1 MAYLPI
7 DEYGVIGDLNTVALV
22 ARNGSIDFMCFPDF
36 DSPSVFAR
44 LLDDQKGGYFQIE
57 PVSADRRENQ
67 IYLSDTNVLFTRFL
81 FQDGVAEL
89 SDFMPVEED
98 RVVPNVVRRVKVIRG
113 EIQFR
118 LVCQPAFDYGRAD
131 HSLELEDGQAIF
143 SSRGQDGLV
152 LRLRSDVPL
161 RVEEGAVEARFTLK
175 QGQSAAFILEEVLP
189 DYTSPCEVPDYVSKS
204 FKNTVNFW
212 HDWIDGSEYDGRWQN
227 MVNRSALTLKLL
239 TSQVHGSM
247 VAAPTFGL
255 PEVVGGERNWDYRYS
270 WVRDSA
276 FMVYAFIR
284 LGFTAEAEAY
294 LDWIRECSA
303 EQMEDGSMALMY
315 AMDGGE
321 VMEEQSLDHLEGY
334 RGSSPVRIGNQAHEQ
349 LQLDIYGELMD
360 AVYLIDKYSAPISY
374 EMWQHLH
381 KIVDYV
387 SQHWDQPDE
396 GIWEVR
402 GGRRHFLFSRLMCW
416 VAVDRALRLADKRS
430 LPAPVDEWRDLRDA
444 IYADIH
450 QNFWDEEIGAFVQYK
465 NSQFLDASSL
475 LMPLVRFISPK
486 DPRWISHLQ
495 AVEEEL
501 VYDSL
506 VYRYSPQAAPDGL
519 QGEEGTFSICTF
531 WYVECLSRAG
541 QLDKARFYFEKMLG
555 YANHLG
561 LYAEELSPRAE
572 HLGNFPQAFTHLALI
587 SAAYDLN
594 RRLSEYELPPFFA

>member
-22 ARNGSIDFMCFPDF
+22 GKNGSIDFMCFPEF

-44 LLDDQKGGYFQIE
+44 LLDDEKGGYFQIA
-57 PVSADRRENQ
+57 PVSEDRRLDQ

-98 RVVPNVVRRVKVIRG
+98 RVVPNVVRRVKAIRG
-113 EIQFR
+113 DIHFR
-118 LVCQPAFDYGRAD
+118 MVCQPAFDYGRAN
-131 HSLELEDGQAIF
+131 HTVALEEDEAIF
-143 SSRGQDGLV
+143 TSQGQDALV

-161 RVEEGAVEARFTLK
+161 QVSDGAVEARFTLK

-189 DYTSPCEVPDYVSKS
+189 DQPSPCDVPGYVSKS
-204 FKNTVNFW
+204 FKDTVNFW
-212 HDWIDGSEYDGRWQN
+212 HDWIEEAEYDGRWQN
-227 MVNRSALTLKLL
+227 MVNRSALTLKML
-239 TSQVHGSM
+239 TSQVYGSM

-255 PEVVGGERNWDYRYS
+255 PEVVGGERNWDYRFS

-284 LGFTAEAEAY
+284 LGFTAEAKAY
-294 LDWIRECSA
+294 LDWIRECST

-321 VMEEQSLDHLEGY
+321 VMEEQILDHLQGY

-360 AVYLIDKYSAPISY
+360 SVYLIDKYGAPISY
-374 EMWQHLH
+374 EMWQHLNR
-381 KIVDYV
+381 IVEYV
-387 SQHWDQPDE
+387 KQNWDQPDE

-402 GGRRHFLFSRLMCW
+402 GGRQHFMFSRLMCW
-416 VAVDRALRLADKRS
+416 VAVDRALRLAEKRS
-430 LPAPVDEWRDLRDA
+430 YPAPVQSWRELRDT
-444 IYADIH
+444 IYNDIH
-450 QNFWDEEIGAFVQYK
+450 ENFWDDELGAFVQCRG
-465 NSQFLDASSL
+465 SQVLDASSL

-486 DPRWISHLQ
+486 DPRWTSHMEAL
-495 AVEEEL
+495 EDEL

-541 QLDKARFYFEKMLG
+541 QLNKARFYFEKMLG

-561 LYAEELSPRAE
+561 LYAEELSPKAE

-594 RRLSEYELPPFFA
+594 RRLSEYKLPPFFA

>member
-57 PVSADRRENQ
+57 PVSGNRRVNQ

-98 RVVPNVVRRVKVIRG
+98 RVVPNVVRRVKAVRG
-113 EIQFR
+113 DIQFR
-118 LVCQPAFDYGRAD
+118 MVCHPAFDYGRAD
-131 HSLELEDGQAIF
+131 HSVELEDGQALF
-143 SSRGQDGLV
+143 TSQGQDGLV

-161 RVEEGAVEARFTLK
+161 RVKDGAVEARFTLE
-175 QGQSAAFILEEVLP
+175 QGKTAAFILEEVLP
-189 DYTSPCEVPDYVSKS
+189 DYTSPCDVPGYVSES

-212 HDWIDGSEYDGRWQN
+212 HDWIEGSEYDGRWQN

-255 PEVVGGERNWDYRYS
+255 PEVVGGERNWDYRFS

-284 LGFTAEAEAY
+284 LGFTEEAEAY

-321 VMEEQSLDHLEGY
+321 VMEEQTLDHLEGY

-360 AVYLIDKYSAPISY
+360 SVYLIDKYGAPISY

-387 SQHWDQPDE
+387 RQHWDQPDE
-396 GIWEVR
+396 GIWDER
-402 GGRRHFLFSRLMCW
+402 GARRHLLF
-416 VAVDRALRLADKRS
+416 
-430 LPAPVDEWRDLRDA
+430 
-444 IYADIH
+444 
-450 QNFWDEEIGAFVQYK
+450 
-465 NSQFLDASSL
+465 
-475 LMPLVRFISPK
+475 
-486 DPRWISHLQ
+486 
-495 AVEEEL
+495 
-501 VYDSL
+501 
-506 VYRYSPQAAPDGL
+506 
-519 QGEEGTFSICTF
+519 
-531 WYVECLSRAG
+531 
-541 QLDKARFYFEKMLG
+541 
-555 YANHLG
+555 
-561 LYAEELSPRAE
+561 
-572 HLGNFPQAFTHLALI
+572 
-587 SAAYDLN
+587 
-594 RRLSEYELPPFFA
+594 

>member
-7 DEYGVIGDLNTVALV
+7 NEYGVIGDLNTVALV
-22 ARNGSIDFMCFPDF
+22 GTNGSIDFMCFPNF

-44 LLDDQKGGYFQIE
+44 LLDDEKGGYFQIE
-57 PVSADRRENQ
+57 PVSDDRRMNQ

-81 FQDGVAEL
+81 FPDGVAEL
-89 SDFMPVEED
+89 SDFMPVEKD
-98 RVVPNVVRRVKVIRG
+98 RVVPNVVRRVKAIRG
-113 EIQFR
+113 DIQFR
-118 LVCQPAFDYGRAD
+118 MVCQPAFDYGRAD
-131 HSLELEDGQAIF
+131 HTVVLEDDQAVF
-143 SSRGQDGLV
+143 TSQGEEGLV

-161 RVEEGAVEARFTLK
+161 EVKKGAVEAHFSLK
-175 QGQSAAFILEEVLP
+175 QGQSAAFILEKVLP
-189 DYTSPCEVPDYVSKS
+189 DYTSPCGLPDYVSES

-212 HDWIDGSEYDGRWQN
+212 HDWIEGAEYDGRWQN

-239 TSQVHGSM
+239 TSQLHGSM

-255 PEVVGGERNWDYRYS
+255 PEVVGGERNWDYRFS

-294 LDWIRECSA
+294 LDWIRQCST
-303 EQMEDGSMALMY
+303 EQMEDGSLALMY
-315 AMDGGE
+315 AVDGGE
-321 VMEEQSLDHLEGY
+321 VMEEQILDHLEGY

-349 LQLDIYGELMD
+349 LQLDIYGELID
-360 AVYLIDKYSAPISY
+360 AVYLIDKYGAPISY
-374 EMWQHLH
+374 DMWQHLTR
-381 KIVDYV
+381 IVEYV
-387 SQHWDQPDE
+387 SQNWDQPDE

-416 VAVDRALRLADKRS
+416 VAVDRALRLAGKRS
-430 LPAPVDEWRDLRDA
+430 LPAPVHAWRELRDA
-444 IYADIH
+444 IHDDIH
-450 QNFWDEEIGAFVQYK
+450 QNFWDDGKGAFVQYK
-465 NSQFLDASSL
+465 GSQVLDASSL
-475 LMPLVRFISPK
+475 LMPLVRFISPN
-486 DPRWISHLQ
+486 DPRWMSHLE

-541 QLDKARFYFEKMLG
+541 QLNKARFYFEKMLG

-561 LYAEELSPRAE
+561 LYAEELSPQAE

-594 RRLSEYELPPFFA
+594 RRLSA